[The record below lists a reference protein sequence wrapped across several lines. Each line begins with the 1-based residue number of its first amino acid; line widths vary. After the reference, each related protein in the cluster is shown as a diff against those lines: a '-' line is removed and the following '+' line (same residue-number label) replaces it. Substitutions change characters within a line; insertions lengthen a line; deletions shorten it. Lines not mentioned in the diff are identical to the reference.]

1 MRDWPADLVEIP
13 SPQLSRLRHL
23 DEQLWAQ
30 EISELR
36 ETGSPAR
43 TSSSGVYVPW
53 LVVGHEARTSN
64 AASTLSPVMVG
75 RDREFAQLQ
84 GAWRMGG
91 QMLVVRG
98 RAGIGKS
105 RLVREFANW
114 VRDAGGTVL
123 AGRCSPTAGDVPFR
137 PLREA
142 LLAAARIGLAPS
154 SRLTA
159 FRPVLGSLVPEWS
172 GEHAGGFDGGL
183 MVLAEGVLRLMV
195 EWSSLEAPALLAIE
209 DVHWADR
216 ETLEVIEYLADH
228 VSGHAALVVVTLR
241 DDETGPGSELVS
253 ALRARRVVHH
263 ISLPPLDPAQ
273 SRFMLR
279 ECLSAAILLPELIDA
294 VVTRSDGVPFFIE
307 ELLAAALGEANS
319 RRLVPGSIAAA
330 VDARLE
336 LLPESTARSS
346 ASRRC
351 SGATSTGTSWR
362 RRPGA
367 RRWRRSAGFARQPG
381 RSSSTRTERDSG
393 SATR

>member
-1 MRDWPADLVEIP
+1 
-13 SPQLSRLRHL
+13 
-23 DEQLWAQ
+23 
-30 EISELR
+30 
-36 ETGSPAR
+36 
-43 TSSSGVYVPW
+43 
-53 LVVGHEARTSN
+53 
-64 AASTLSPVMVG
+64 
-75 RDREFAQLQ
+75 
-84 GAWRMGG
+84 
-91 QMLVVRG
+91 MLVVRG

-142 LLAAARIGLAPS
+142 LLAAARAGLAPS
-154 SRLTA
+154 PRLTA

-172 GEHAGGFDGGL
+172 GEQAGGFDGGL

-195 EWSSLEAPALLAIE
+195 EWSSFAAPALLAIE

-228 VSGHAALVVVTLR
+228 VSGHAVLVVVTLR
-241 DDETGPGSELVS
+241 DDEPGPGSERMS
-253 ALRARRVVHH
+253 ALLARRVVRH
-263 ISLPPLDPAQ
+263 ISLSPLDPAQ
-273 SRFMLR
+273 SRVMLR
-279 ECLSAAILLPELIDA
+279 GCLSAATLRPELVDA

-307 ELLAAALGEANS
+307 ELAAALGEAKIPGGSFRGPSPRPSMLACSCCRS
-319 RRLVPGSIAAA
+319 RQRV
-330 VDARLE
+330 
-336 LLPESTARSS
+336 SS

-351 SGATSTGTSWR
+351 LGATLTGMSWP

-367 RRWRRSAGFARQPG
+367 RRRRRSAGFARQPV
-381 RSSSTRTERDSG
+381 RSSSTPTERDSG